1 MLYCYHY
8 ADIIGIVYHL
18 IVIIVRSWYFSYST
32 IEKGNLSCHA
42 SQVFDTLLLSQK
54 YNNNNNNDDD
64 DDDDDDKNIKQ
75 ILAMNTNCANNNNNN
90 NNSKNYNNK
99 Q

>member
-64 DDDDDDKNIKQ
+64 DDDDDDDKNIKQ

-90 NNSKNYNNK
+90 SKNYNNK

>member
-8 ADIIGIVYHL
+8 ADIIGILYHL

-32 IEKGNLSCHA
+32 IEKGDLSCHA
-42 SQVFDTLLLSQK
+42 WQVFDTLLLSQK
-54 YNNNNNNDDD
+54 YNNNN

-75 ILAMNTNCANNNNNN
+75 ILAVNTNCANNNNNNN

>member
-8 ADIIGIVYHL
+8 ADIIGILYHL

-32 IEKGNLSCHA
+32 IEKGDLSCHA
-42 SQVFDTLLLSQK
+42 WQVFDTLLLSQK
-54 YNNNNNNDDD
+54 YNNNNNNNNN
-64 DDDDDDKNIKQ
+64 DDDDDKNIKQ

-90 NNSKNYNNK
+90 NSKNYNNK